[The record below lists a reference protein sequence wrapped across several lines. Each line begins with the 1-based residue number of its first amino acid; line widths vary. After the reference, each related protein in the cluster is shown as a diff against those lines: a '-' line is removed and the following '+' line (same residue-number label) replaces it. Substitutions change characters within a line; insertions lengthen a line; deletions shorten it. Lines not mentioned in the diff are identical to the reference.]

1 MFNSLSQRLGEIF
14 DRLKRRGAIS
24 EDDVNS
30 VMREIRIALLE
41 ADVAL
46 PVVKEFTESVKQK
59 AIGQEVVKSIT
70 PGQMVVKI
78 VHDHLVDVL
87 GGQEAELNLAVNPPA
102 FIMMVGLQGSGKT
115 TTTAKIAYYL
125 TTKRRKKV
133 LMASTD
139 IYRPAAREQLEVLG
153 KQINVATLPI
163 IDKEKPLEITKRAL
177 KAGKVEG
184 YDVVL
189 LDTAGRLHIDEELME
204 ELEQIQKLVQPS
216 EILLVAD
223 AMTGQDAVHIAKN
236 FHEKL
241 SLSGIVLTRV
251 DGDARGGAALSMRHV
266 TGCPIKFVGLG
277 EKIDQFDVFYPER
290 IASRILDMGDV
301 VTLVEKAV
309 ETVDKEEAEK
319 LARKMEKGSFDLDD
333 FASQL
338 KQISKMGGM
347 SGVMSMLPGIGK
359 IQDKIKDAGID
370 DKMIVH
376 QLAIIQSMTKQ
387 ERKHFKLLNASRR
400 KRIAQGS
407 GRSVAEVNRLLKQYQ
422 DMLAVMKRFKKFGK
436 KGLMRQG
443 LRGLFSPRS

>member
-14 DRLKRRGAIS
+14 DRLKRRGALS
-24 EDDVNS
+24 EDDVNN
-30 VMREIRIALLE
+30 VLREIRIALLE

-78 VHDHLVDVL
+78 VHDHLVEVL
-87 GGQEAELNLAVNPPA
+87 GGQEVELNLAVNPPA

-115 TTTAKIAYYL
+115 TTTAKIAHYL

-139 IYRPAAREQLEVLG
+139 VYRPAAREQLEVLG
-153 KQINVATLPI
+153 QQINVATLPI

-189 LDTAGRLHIDEELME
+189 LDTAGRLHIDEELMK

-223 AMTGQDAVHIAKN
+223 AMTGQDAVHIAKS

-241 SLSGIVLTRV
+241 TLSGIVLTRV

-319 LARKMEKGSFDLDD
+319 LARKMEKGSFDLED

-436 KGLMRQG
+436 KGLLRQG
-443 LRGLFSPRS
+443 LSGLFSPRS